1 MSHAPSR
8 LRRLRRL
15 KGMNALLHRSVL
27 ALLGGSGAATGVW
40 AYVAPRHWYHNF
52 PGFGMSWLP
61 QLGPYNEH
69 FVKDVGA
76 MFLALAAVSAVTFAL
91 VANQTLVRVTAL
103 MWLVFNT
110 LHCIYHL
117 SMLQMYNTRDATLNG
132 ILLPLLVLAAVA
144 LFSPV
149 RIPSGPSPRLPGRR
163 TSGQSARTDA

>member
-1 MSHAPSR
+1 
-8 LRRLRRL
+8 
-15 KGMNALLHRSVL
+15 MNALLHRS
-27 ALLGGSGAATGVW
+27 ALVFLGAGGAATGMW

-69 FVKDVGA
+69 LVKDVGA
-76 MFLALAAVSAVTFAL
+76 MFLAMAALTAVTFVL

-117 SMLQMYNTRDATLNG
+117 PMLQMYNTRDATVNA

-149 RIPSGPSPRLPGRR
+149 RVSSGPSPRRPGRR
-163 TSGQSARTDA
+163 MCDQSARTGA